1 MKFRHILCL
10 SLLASACSFAHAAA
24 PQAPPAAAPA
34 RPATTYP
41 LVVSFISHGSGV
53 WSGAIAQYNVIINEF
68 EQSWGLFPQ
77 RVVAHWGREGE
88 YDVCFTLTDLPP
100 AAQQELRESLLWLDD
115 EPFTEVA
122 ENASCGW

>member
-1 MKFRHILCL
+1 MKLRLALCL
-10 SLLASACSFAHAAA
+10 SLLAAASSFAHAAA
-24 PQAPPAAAPA
+24 PQAPPIAAPA

-53 WSGAIAQYNVIINEF
+53 PNYAVAQFNVIVNEF
-68 EQSWGLFPQ
+68 EQAYGPAH
-77 RVVAHWGREGE
+77 RIVAPWGREGE
-88 YDVCFTLTDLPP
+88 YDVCFTLADLTPDL
-100 AAQQELRESLLWLDD
+100 QQRLIDELLWLDP